1 MAKRYKPFRR
11 SVKSY
16 YYSWRLYLL
25 SDFETVKPHFISFL
39 QEQSRLATM
48 VNRKQEK
55 RIMLRLAKKFH
66 RDVKNGK
73 FSQVKK

>member
-1 MAKRYKPFRR
+1 MTRYKPFRR
-11 SVKSY
+11 SIKSH

-39 QEQSRLATM
+39 QEQYRLAAM

-55 RIMLRLAKKFH
+55 RTMIRLAKKFH

>member
-1 MAKRYKPFRR
+1 MTRYKPFRR

-25 SDFETVKPHFISFL
+25 SNFEVVKPHFISFL
-39 QEQSRLATM
+39 QEQYQLATM
-48 VNRKQEK
+48 TSRKQEK
-55 RIMLRLAKKFH
+55 RTMIRLAKKFH